1 MLLAS
6 SNLSRNVRL
15 LCCGGEFVRPI
26 PLILVVLLLDRP
38 ETKTPDVLIL
48 AGFAVKFVYTFF
60 GTCELTF
67 GAMSRLSR
75 DFLTSFFIGT
85 LVSILR
91 DAAIRVRRALP
102 SNISGMGNFVFET
115 ILGSTD
121 SFVACFSD
129 STSTF
134 LDSAK
139 FTGDCEMSTDS
150 GDFVCFGK
158 STVFGDSAG
167 IPGEFGVLSWIGD
180 PSAFGDSA
188 CSGDSVTTSGDF
200 EILTG
205 DLVCDSTK
213 TNFSWDFSTGLF
225 LLNTGDLT
233 ISD

>member
-1 MLLAS
+1 
-6 SNLSRNVRL
+6 
-15 LCCGGEFVRPI
+15 
-26 PLILVVLLLDRP
+26 
-38 ETKTPDVLIL
+38 
-48 AGFAVKFVYTFF
+48 
-60 GTCELTF
+60 
-67 GAMSRLSR
+67 MSRLSR

-129 STSTF
+129 SASAF
-134 LDSAK
+134 LDLAK
-139 FTGDCEMSTDS
+139 FTGDCEISTDS
-150 GDFVCFGK
+150 EDFVCFDE

-180 PSAFGDSA
+180 SGAFENSASFGD
-188 CSGDSVTTSGDF
+188 CVKTSGDF
-200 EILTG
+200 GILTG
-205 DLVCDSTK
+205 DLLCDSTK
-213 TNFSWDFSTGLF
+213 TDFACDFSSGLF
-225 LLNTGDLT
+225 LLNTGDFT